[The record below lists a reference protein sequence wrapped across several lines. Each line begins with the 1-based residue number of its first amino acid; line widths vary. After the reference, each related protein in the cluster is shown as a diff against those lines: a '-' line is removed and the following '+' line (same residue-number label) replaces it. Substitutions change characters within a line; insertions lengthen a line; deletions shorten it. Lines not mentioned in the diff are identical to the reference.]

1 VSLIERALQAE
12 TVDVPALAVP
22 DAMAAILVASVAV
35 DGEMQVEEAVRMGGI
50 LSANRA
56 IRHLGQG
63 SIAEL
68 AERAVALL
76 VAHGLPAVLTACAK
90 AIPIDLRPTVFALAT
105 DLVLADGRIGDR
117 ERTFIDELQTV
128 LLIDDAT
135 ALKIVDVMLI
145 KNHG

>member
-1 VSLIERALQAE
+1 MSVIDRALQAQSVE
-12 TVDVPALAVP
+12 VPALAVA
-22 DAMAAILVASVAV
+22 DAMVAILVASVAA
-35 DGEMQVEEAVRMGGI
+35 DGELKVEEAVRMSGI
-50 LSANRA
+50 LSATRA
-56 IRHLGQG
+56 IQEAGQG
-63 SIAEL
+63 SITGM

-76 VAHGLPAVLTACAK
+76 IHHGLPAVLTACAK
-90 AIPIDLRPTVFALAT
+90 AIPVDLRPTAFALAT

-117 ERTFIDELQTV
+117 EKGFIDELQAV

>member
-1 VSLIERALQAE
+1 
-12 TVDVPALAVP
+12 
-22 DAMAAILVASVAV
+22 
-35 DGEMQVEEAVRMGGI
+35 MGGI
-50 LSANRA
+50 LSASRA
-56 IRHLGQG
+56 IQRLGQG

-68 AERAVALL
+68 AERSVALL

-90 AIPIDLRPTVFALAT
+90 AIPIDLRPTAFALAT

-117 ERTFIDELQTV
+117 ERTFIDELQAV

-135 ALKIVDVMLI
+135 ALTIVDVMLI